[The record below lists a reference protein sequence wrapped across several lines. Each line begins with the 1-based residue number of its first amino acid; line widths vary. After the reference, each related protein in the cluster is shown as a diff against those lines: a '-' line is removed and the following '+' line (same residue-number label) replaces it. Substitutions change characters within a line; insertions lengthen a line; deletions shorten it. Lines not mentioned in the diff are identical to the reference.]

1 VCRISRLFLSKLETW
16 LMSKLVRPSLS
27 QPGWLMLDSRV
38 VDVRVLETHHIPFP
52 NLCQESDLAG
62 PYQKSDRLI
71 NVREFCGAYNSQPV
85 KCDPHQG
92 WLRSSAMRME
102 GGSG

>member
-1 VCRISRLFLSKLETW
+1 MDFGLFTTW
-16 LMSKLVRPSLS
+16 NAVYV
-27 QPGWLMLDSRV
+27 GEWLMLDSRV

-85 KCDPHQG
+85 MREVPHAYRVSHRRRARAAQS
-92 WLRSSAMRME
+92 LS
-102 GGSG
+102 